1 MLRIIQ
7 CIAVPDLSTLVCR
20 VAAVAMLSVVTAC
33 GGSGDGAASGTRIS
47 AVSKAEPEARLKP
60 DLPDAAAGAARRA
73 TPFNPMVNSTN
84 PAMQK
89 LARLQC
95 IKRAKISPGVDKVRY
110 PAATTQ
116 DLKQDNC
123 EEIMAVQP
131 G

>member
-1 MLRIIQ
+1 MLRIIS

-20 VAAVAMLSVVTAC
+20 AAAIAMLSAIAAC
-33 GGSGDGAASGTRIS
+33 GGSGDGVASGTRIS
-47 AVSKAEPEARLKP
+47 AVSRAEPEARQKP

-73 TPFNPMVNSTN
+73 TPFNPIVNSMN

-110 PAATTQ
+110 RASTTL
-116 DLKQDNC
+116 DLKEDNC
-123 EEIMAVQP
+123 AEIMAVQHD
-131 G
+131 